1 MKGWLI
7 IFFTH
12 HSLKLSARLFP
23 WQRFCVR
30 QQNDV
35 LELDPEL
42 LQQDGHAL
50 RLLLHVLDVV
60 HQTEDPQLAFGE
72 LWPHLEDER
81 QEKGQAAVVV
91 QPVDVDGLTLD
102 RSLPSELSHPLD
114 QGRVVDDGS
123 IRAVQH
129 FGLFRVEEFSEDFR
143 RFQLLV
149 DGQSRFGNA
158 AVDRDGRTVT
168 GIRSLWS
175 EVISIKNYFFNT

>member
-1 MKGWLI
+1 
-7 IFFTH
+7 
-12 HSLKLSARLFP
+12 LKLSTRLFP
-23 WQRFCVR
+23 WQRFSVR

-50 RLLLHVLDVV
+50 CLLLHVLDVV

-72 LWPHLEDER
+72 LGPHLEDEG
-81 QEKGQAAVVV
+81 QEQGQAAVVV

-168 GIRSLWS
+168 GIRSL
-175 EVISIKNYFFNT
+175 